1 MVAFF
6 IRYARLKQIETRMI
20 TMKKMIAIDL
30 DGTTLNEESKISERT
45 AKTLKRAMEDGHS
58 VVIATGRPYRM
69 SSEFY
74 RELQLTTPM
83 VNFNGALV
91 HLPEKQWD
99 NELETSFNRNI
110 VFDIMQEKKNLK
122 LDFIAA
128 EDRNTFFID
137 DLNFFDK
144 HMFASKAT
152 ADNLLT
158 TDSLVKDP
166 TSVIVRSQPQ
176 NLKSVAEELK
186 QQYGASVEV
195 NTWGGPN
202 SILEIVAKGIQKAHG
217 LAHIVKVFDMNKEDI
232 IAFGDEHNDVDM
244 LAYAGWGV
252 AMANGTEQVKSVAND
267 ITAKPN
273 SEDGLADYL
282 EKYLDL

>member
-1 MVAFF
+1 
-6 IRYARLKQIETRMI
+6 
-20 TMKKMIAIDL
+20 MKKMIAIDL
-30 DGTTLNEESKISERT
+30 DGTTLNEESRITERT

-69 SSEFY
+69 SSDFY
-74 RELQLTTPM
+74 RELQLSTPM
-83 VNFNGALV
+83 INFNGALV
-91 HLPEKQWD
+91 HLPEKHWV

-137 DLNFFDK
+137 DLSFFDK
-144 HMFASKAT
+144 HMFASEAS
-152 ADNLLT
+152 AENLLT
-158 TDSLVKDP
+158 KESLIKNP

-176 NLKSVAEELK
+176 NVKEVAEELL
-186 QQYGASVEV
+186 QQFGDSVEV

-202 SILEIVAKGIQKAHG
+202 AILEIVAKGIQKAHG
-217 LAHIVKVFDMNKEDI
+217 LAHIVKVFNMKREEI
-232 IAFGDEHNDVDM
+232 IAFGDEHNDVEM
-244 LAYAGWGV
+244 LDYAGWGV
-252 AMANGTEQVKSVAND
+252 AMANGTDQVKSVADD

-273 SEDGLADYL
+273 TEDGLADYL

>member
-1 MVAFF
+1 
-6 IRYARLKQIETRMI
+6 
-20 TMKKMIAIDL
+20 MKKMIAIDL

-45 AKTLKRAMEDGHS
+45 ANTLKRAMEDGHS

-74 RELQLTTPM
+74 RELKLTTPM

-91 HLPEKQWD
+91 HLPEKHWE

-128 EDRNTFFID
+128 EDRDTFFID

-144 HMFASKAT
+144 HMFASEAT
-152 ADNLLT
+152 IDNLLT
-158 TDSLVKDP
+158 TDSLRKDP
-166 TSVIVRSQPQ
+166 TSVIVRSQPH

-217 LAHIVKVFDMNKEDI
+217 LAHIVKVFNINKEDI

-252 AMANGTEQVKSVAND
+252 AMANGTDQVKEVAND
-267 ITAKPN
+267 ITTKSN